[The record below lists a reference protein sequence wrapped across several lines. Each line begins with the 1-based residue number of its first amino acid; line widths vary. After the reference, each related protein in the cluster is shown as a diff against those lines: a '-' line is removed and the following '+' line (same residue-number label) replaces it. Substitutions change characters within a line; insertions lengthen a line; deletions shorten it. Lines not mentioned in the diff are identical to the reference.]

1 MKGVRKTAVYLILGT
16 DNTDFTVSAMLVQSN
31 REIRVIRA

>member
-1 MKGVRKTAVYLILGT
+1 MEPVIFLSFLASDYT
-16 DNTDFTVSAMLVQSN
+16 DCTVSAMLVQSN